1 MAKQITFDKDLHD
14 VILRAVTTVEKSVKA
29 TLGPAGRFV
38 LLEQPYGGPKMT
50 KDGVSV
56 AKAIELKDPIENAIA
71 SFFKTAA
78 SHTVDQAGDG
88 TSTSIVLAASI
99 FKSALKAVAVGANAV
114 HIKSGIE
121 EAAKLAVESLNDLKV
136 VITNDFEKIKQVA
149 VVSANG
155 DAEVGSL
162 ITDAFKKVG
171 ENGVI
176 NVEEGK
182 TREHELKVVEGMQFD
197 RGYISPYFATNT
209 EKMVCEMENP
219 LIFIYD
225 KKITSAQ
232 SVVPILKLAHESG
245 RGLLIIAEDIEGEA
259 VSTMVLNKLRGVL
272 QVVAVKAPG
281 FGERRK
287 EICQDIGIL
296 TGATVISEEI
306 GYKIENV
313 AIEHMGRARKIVI
326 TANETTIIE
335 GAGEVSS
342 VDSRV
347 LQIKSQISN
356 ASSEYDKE
364 KLQERLAKLTGGI
377 AILKVGGATEE
388 AAKECKDRFDDAVQ
402 AVKAAIEEGIVP
414 GGTVSLL
421 YAKSKLEKA
430 MEKLVADDKKIGY
443 EAVLKSLEAPLE
455 AILENA
461 GRKDAAVV
469 FSEIRKAQANNNNSF
484 GLDVRNNKFGNM
496 IEMGV
501 IDPVKVVR
509 CALENAS
516 SIASMLVVSNV
527 AITNMPK
534 DEKDMPG
541 MPGGMPG
548 MGY

>member
-1 MAKQITFDKDLHD
+1 
-14 VILRAVTTVEKSVKA
+14 
-29 TLGPAGRFV
+29 
-38 LLEQPYGGPKMT
+38 
-50 KDGVSV
+50 
-56 AKAIELKDPIENAIA
+56 
-71 SFFKTAA
+71 
-78 SHTVDQAGDG
+78 
-88 TSTSIVLAASI
+88 
-99 FKSALKAVAVGANAV
+99 
-114 HIKSGIE
+114 
-121 EAAKLAVESLNDLKV
+121 
-136 VITNDFEKIKQVA
+136 
-149 VVSANG
+149 
-155 DAEVGSL
+155 
-162 ITDAFKKVG
+162 
-171 ENGVI
+171 
-176 NVEEGK
+176 
-182 TREHELKVVEGMQFD
+182 
-197 RGYISPYFATNT
+197 
-209 EKMVCEMENP
+209 MENP

-388 AAKECKDRFDDAVQ
+388 AAKECKD
-402 AVKAAIEEGIVP
+402 
-414 GGTVSLL
+414 
-421 YAKSKLEKA
+421 
-430 MEKLVADDKKIGY
+430 
-443 EAVLKSLEAPLE
+443 
-455 AILENA
+455 
-461 GRKDAAVV
+461 
-469 FSEIRKAQANNNNSF
+469 
-484 GLDVRNNKFGNM
+484 
-496 IEMGV
+496 
-501 IDPVKVVR
+501 
-509 CALENAS
+509 
-516 SIASMLVVSNV
+516 MLF
-527 AITNMPK
+527 K
-534 DEKDMPG
+534 R
-541 MPGGMPG
+541 
-548 MGY
+548 